1 MRTVSVT
8 IGSLLVFGAA
18 VAFLNCGDDSSTGGA
33 GATGGSGGSGAT
45 GGSGGSG
52 GASGASAG
60 AGGSSGAGM
69 PEGGTTGGSAGAS
82 GSGGKAGASGAS
94 GSGGKAGNGG
104 AAGSGGKAGNSGAGG
119 AGGSPGKDASTD
131 GPSCPANAP
140 QPGSACTAELDCI
153 YGTIVCTCID
163 PGPNGTWGCSGGPQ
177 PEGGS
182 GDAGGMCPAAEP
194 IGESCPDAGLP
205 IGPCLYSGG
214 HLSCSCPVG
223 AADWACEQ
231 HAH

>member
-1 MRTVSVT
+1 MRTLSVT

-18 VAFLNCGDDSSTGGA
+18 VALVNCSDDSSTGGA

-52 GASGASAG
+52 GATGGSGG

-82 GSGGKAGASGAS
+82 GSGGKAGAGGAS
-94 GSGGKAGNGG
+94 GAGGKA
-104 AAGSGGKAGNSGAGG
+104 GAGG

-140 QPGSACTAELDCI
+140 QPGSACTDDLECK
-153 YGTIVCTCID
+153 YGTNVCTCVD
-163 PGPNGTWGCSGGPQ
+163 PGPNGSWGCSGGPG

-182 GDAGGMCPAAEP
+182 GDASGMCPAVEP

-214 HLSCSCPVG
+214 HLSCSCAVG
-223 AADWACEQ
+223 ATDWVCEQ
-231 HAH
+231 HAP